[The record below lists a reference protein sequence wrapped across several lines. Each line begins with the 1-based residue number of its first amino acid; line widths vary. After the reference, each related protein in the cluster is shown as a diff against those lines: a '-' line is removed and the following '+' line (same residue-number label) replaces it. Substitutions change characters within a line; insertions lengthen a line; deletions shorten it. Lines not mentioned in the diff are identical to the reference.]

1 MRSERR
7 LLKYRGNEC
16 LNCFQPLDKS
26 EKYCHSC
33 GQLNSTKKLAFDD
46 FFNEFFAGI
55 LAYDSRFSRTVVS
68 LLFNPGKISKDY
80 VEGKRQRY
88 ANPYRFYLSA
98 SIIFFIIMGFT
109 SDSES
114 IPIENDAQVVDETNT
129 EVDSILASSPGIP
142 VNTPGLLAPLEDETL
157 KEVYIPYKEL
167 DTMGF
172 WTANGEKITIFW
184 KNYEETGITI
194 PKDALDSLEYPAT
207 SYNKWLYKKTVD
219 LKLMSTDSN
228 LFVDYFINKL
238 PFIIFFYLPVFALF
252 IWLLYVR
259 RPFTYMEHLIF
270 TFHNQTMWFLLF
282 SAALI
287 IDYFLGNSTA
297 WWIAIIIFLI
307 YLYKAMYRFYRQ
319 GRVKTFLKFVTVNV
333 IFFILAMIATVF
345 SLIAS
350 FAVY

>member
-7 LLKYRGNEC
+7 LSKYRGNEC

-26 EKYCHSC
+26 EKYCHNC
-33 GQLNSTKKLAFDD
+33 GQLNSTKKLSFSD

-55 LAYDSRFSRTVVS
+55 LAYDSRFYRTVGS

-109 SDSES
+109 SDSDN
-114 IPIENDAQVVDETNT
+114 IPVEDDPAVNAEVTT
-129 EVDSILASSPGIP
+129 KVDSIRASSPGVP
-142 VNTPGLLAPLEDETL
+142 MDAPDPLASFENQTL
-157 KEVYIPYKEL
+157 SEVYIPYKEL

-172 WTANGEKITIFW
+172 WAANGNKIEIFW
-184 KNYEETGITI
+184 ENYEETGIT
-194 PKDALDSLEYPAT
+194 DAEEALDTLEYPAT

-219 LKLMSTDSN
+219 LKLMSSDSS
-228 LFVDYFINKL
+228 LFFNYFTNKL

-259 RPFTYMEHLIF
+259 RSFTYMEHLIF

-282 SAALI
+282 STALI

-297 WWIAIIIFLI
+297 WWMAIVIFLV
-307 YLYKAMYRFYRQ
+307 YLYKAMYRFYGQ
-319 GRVKTFLKFVTVNV
+319 GRVKTFLKFVIVNV